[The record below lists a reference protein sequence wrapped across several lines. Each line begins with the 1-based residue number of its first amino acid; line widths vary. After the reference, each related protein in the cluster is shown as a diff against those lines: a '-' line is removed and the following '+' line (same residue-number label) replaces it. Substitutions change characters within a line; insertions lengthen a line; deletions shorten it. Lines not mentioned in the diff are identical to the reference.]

1 MDKNIRRSFLMR
13 ITIFGSGGVGGYF
26 GSRLAQAGEDVTFIA
41 RGEHLKAMQKNGLR
55 VESIQGD
62 FTVNPVKTTDDPAQ
76 AEADAVLVAVKCWD
90 VPAAAE
96 AMKPMV
102 GRHTFVVPLENGVE
116 APDQLAAVLGR
127 AHVLGGLC
135 RISAYIA
142 TPGVIRHVGLNPSV
156 TFGELD
162 GSSSQRLEQL
172 RQVFA
177 RIPFIRAEISTNIRV
192 DMWDKF
198 LFIATMSG
206 LGGVTR
212 QPVGV
217 FRSVPESRALLKATL
232 EETCTLAQARGVAL
246 PNDTVQKTL
255 ETIDKLPPATT
266 ASMVRD
272 ILDGRPS
279 ELEAQSGAIVRMGRE
294 SGVPTPVH
302 TYIYAS
308 LLPGEL
314 KARVKIT

>member
-1 MDKNIRRSFLMR
+1 MR

-62 FTVNPVKTTDDPAQ
+62 FTVNPVKATGDPAQ

-116 APDQLAAVLGR
+116 APDQLAAALGR

-142 TPGVIRHVGLNPSV
+142 APGVIRHVGLDPSV

-162 GSSSQRLEQL
+162 GSLSQRLEQL
-172 RQVFA
+172 RKVFA
-177 RIPFIRAEISTNIRV
+177 RIPYIHAEISADIR
-192 DMWDKF
+192 MEIWEKF

-217 FRSVPESRALLKATL
+217 FRSVPESRTLLKATL
-232 EETCTLAQARGVAL
+232 EETCTLAWARGIAL
-246 PNDTVQKTL
+246 PNDSIQKTL

-266 ASMVRD
+266 ASMARD

-279 ELEAQSGAIVRMGRE
+279 ELEAQNGAIVRMGRE

-302 TYIYAS
+302 AYIYAS
-308 LLPGEL
+308 LLPSEL
-314 KARVKIT
+314 KARAKIT